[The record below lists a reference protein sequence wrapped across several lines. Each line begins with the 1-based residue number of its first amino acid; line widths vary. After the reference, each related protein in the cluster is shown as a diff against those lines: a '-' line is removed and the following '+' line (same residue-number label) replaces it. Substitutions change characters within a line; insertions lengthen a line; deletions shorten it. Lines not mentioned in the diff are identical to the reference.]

1 MVTTIVT
8 AQKISETTPNTFCVD
23 TGTGCGSDGLK
34 TVCTVYSGLVPI
46 SPNTTPRAP
55 TASAAWALPR
65 LITLSHLPLRNA
77 HPSGRPGT
85 IHAADRP
92 GAPAAPAAAGRGM
105 STMRT
110 GQRAPGGLR
119 RLCG

>member
-8 AQKISETTPNTFCVD
+8 AQKISETTPNTFSVD

-65 LITLSHLPLRNA
+65 LITLPHPPLRHA

-85 IHAADRP
+85 IHAADPAKARP
-92 GAPAAPAAAGRGM
+92 GPPAR
-105 STMRT
+105 
-110 GQRAPGGLR
+110 PG
-119 RLCG
+119 

>member
-65 LITLSHLPLRNA
+65 LITLRTLPSATLTLAGGPEQFMPRT
-77 HPSGRPGT
+77 RPG
-85 IHAADRP
+85 RGRGP
-92 GAPAAPAAAGRGM
+92 PARLGRRHAAGRGDV
-105 STMRT
+105 
-110 GQRAPGGLR
+110 
-119 RLCG
+119 

>member
-1 MVTTIVT
+1 MVTMIVT

-34 TVCTVYSGLVPI
+34 TVCTVYSGLVPM

-65 LITLSHLPLRNA
+65 LIANSHPLLRHASLTLAGGPEPFRAAVRSV
-77 HPSGRPGT
+77 GRLGVQ
-85 IHAADRP
+85 HADGSA
-92 GAPAAPAAAGRGM
+92 GAGRA
-105 STMRT
+105 S
-110 GQRAPGGLR
+110 
-119 RLCG
+119 

>member
-8 AQKISETTPNTFCVD
+8 AQKISETTPNTFSVD

-55 TASAAWALPR
+55 TASVAWAVPR
-65 LITLSHLPLRNA
+65 LITLSHLPLSNA

-85 IHAADRP
+85 IHAADPAGRP
-92 GAPAAPAAAGRGM
+92 GRARRRWPRDVHHADGSACAGR
-105 STMRT
+105 
-110 GQRAPGGLR
+110 A
-119 RLCG
+119 